1 MYTKIKSFKAACKA
15 VGVSD
20 TLPDFS
26 FAPEKHRQA
35 LIDHYKLVIINQ
47 AINGDWMP
55 DWNNSDQPKWFPWFD
70 MEGGFTLYYVFNNYQ
85 SSNAGSRLCFFS
97 REAAQYAATKFLKLY
112 KSYFT
117 L

>member
-15 VGVSD
+15 VGISD

-26 FAPEKHRQA
+26 FAPEQHRQA

-47 AINGDWMP
+47 AINGDWKL
-55 DWNNSDQPKWFPWFD
+55 DWNNNDQPKWFPWFD
-70 MEGGFTLYYVFNNYQ
+70 MESGFELGDVHDYCQFTY
-85 SSNAGSRLCFFS
+85 AGSRLCFFS
-97 REAAQYAATKFLKLY
+97 REAAQYAATKFHKLY

>member
-1 MYTKIKSFKAACKA
+1 MYTAIKTFKGACKT

-26 FAPEKHRQA
+26 FAPEQHRQA

-47 AINGDWMP
+47 AINGDWKP
-55 DWNNSDQPKWFPWFD
+55 DWNDNDQPKWFPWFNL
-70 MEGGFTLYYVFNNYQ
+70 EGGFELSVVVYDYQ
-85 SSNAGSRLCFFS
+85 CTFAGSRLCFFS
-97 REAAQYAATKFLKLY
+97 SEAAKYAATQFHNLY